1 MRGDSTN
8 PIDVR
13 VFTVTERSVP
23 RSVQAVGSLFPL
35 EESVVSSQVEGRVE
49 KVLSD
54 VGDRVGQG
62 QVLVTLDPVELRYE
76 LDRQRAAVL
85 QVRARLG
92 LGPADPLPRDP
103 SQVASV
109 QRAAADMFDAEQKF
123 RRAEQLYKEK
133 LISQQ
138 QLDEASSRYK
148 GARATHDLALQEV
161 EQLKAQLQSSETA
174 VRLAEKKLADA
185 SIRAPFPG
193 SIKQRRVSAGE
204 FVRVQSPIAVVVRTD
219 TLRARLAVPEKWAGV
234 VKTGA
239 PVEVHV
245 EAFPNEAFHGKV
257 SRINPAV
264 AQETRT
270 FEVEALIPNGDNR
283 LKPGFFIQATIP
295 SDLTEKVLMV
305 PERAVSYRYGIYKVF
320 VLKDSKVEER
330 EIQAGARK
338 DAQMEILKGLAAGE
352 RVAMAVKGELFSGAV
367 VKEAPAKE
375 AKE

>member
-1 MRGDSTN
+1 VRGDSTN

-35 EESVVSSQVEGRVE
+35 EESVVSAQVEGRVE
-49 KVLSD
+49 NVLSD
-54 VGDRVGQG
+54 VGDRVVQG

>member
-1 MRGDSTN
+1 
-8 PIDVR
+8 
-13 VFTVTERSVP
+13 
-23 RSVQAVGSLFPL
+23 
-35 EESVVSSQVEGRVE
+35 
-49 KVLSD
+49 
-54 VGDRVGQG
+54 
-62 QVLVTLDPVELRYE
+62 
-76 LDRQRAAVL
+76 
-85 QVRARLG
+85 
-92 LGPADPLPRDP
+92 
-103 SQVASV
+103 
-109 QRAAADMFDAEQKF
+109 
-123 RRAEQLYKEK
+123 
-133 LISQQ
+133 
-138 QLDEASSRYK
+138 
-148 GARATHDLALQEV
+148 
-161 EQLKAQLQSSETA
+161 
-174 VRLAEKKLADA
+174 
-185 SIRAPFPG
+185 
-193 SIKQRRVSAGE
+193 
-204 FVRVQSPIAVVVRTD
+204 
-219 TLRARLAVPEKWAGV
+219 VPEKWAGV

-305 PERAVSYRYGIYKVF
+305 PEHAVSYRYGIYKVF